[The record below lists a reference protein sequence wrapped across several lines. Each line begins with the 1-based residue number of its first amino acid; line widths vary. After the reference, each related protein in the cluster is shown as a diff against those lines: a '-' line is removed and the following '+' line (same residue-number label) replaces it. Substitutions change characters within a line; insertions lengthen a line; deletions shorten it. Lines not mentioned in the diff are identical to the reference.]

1 VGEGRM
7 ENIRHTLKRLGAN
20 ENFQKRYQKM
30 RQEIMNNYYVRS
42 FLNEHRHEITNE
54 MIEKS
59 LMKLY
64 EYATQSKE
72 CENCPSL
79 ESCPNLMKGYHPKLI
94 VNNNSIDIQYDRCP
108 RKVIDDEKR
117 KNEKLIQSM
126 HFPKDLLHVTFE
138 DVDINKNTP
147 GRHEGLEK
155 AASFVADYAAGMN
168 PKGLYLYG
176 QFGVGKSFLLGAI
189 ANELAAKKIPSMIVY
204 VPELFREL
212 KNSIADSSLNE
223 KIETLKKQPVLML
236 DDIGAE
242 TMTSWTRDEVL
253 GPILQYRML
262 EKLPT
267 FFSSNFD
274 FHELEHHLTYTQ
286 RGEEEKM
293 KARRI
298 MERIKYLAEPVKL
311 DGPNRRV

>member
-1 VGEGRM
+1 MNPSM
-7 ENIRHTLKRLGAN
+7 ENIKQTLKRLGAN
-20 ENFQKRYQKM
+20 ESFQQRYQKM
-30 RQEIMNNYYVRS
+30 RQDIINNPDVRA
-42 FLNEHRHEITNE
+42 FLTEHREELTND
-54 MIEKS
+54 MVEKS

-64 EYATQSKE
+64 EYSTQSKE
-72 CENCPSL
+72 CRNCASL
-79 ESCPNLMKGYHPKLI
+79 DTCANIMKGYHPELVI
-94 VNNNSIDIQYDRCP
+94 RRNVIEIQYDRCP
-108 RKVIDDEKR
+108 RQVMYDEKR

-138 DVDINKNTP
+138 NIDFDKNTP
-147 GRHEGLEK
+147 GRQVALEK
-155 AASFVADYAAGMN
+155 AASFVAGYVAGIKQ
-168 PKGLYLYG
+168 KGLYLYG

-189 ANELAAKKIPSMIVY
+189 ANELAAQKIPSMIVY

-212 KNSIADSSLNE
+212 KNSIADSTLNE
-223 KIETLKKQPVLML
+223 KLETLKKQPVLML

-242 TMTSWTRDEVL
+242 TMSSWTRDEVL

-262 EKLPT
+262 ENLPT
-267 FFSSNFD
+267 FFTSNFE

-298 MERIKYLAEPVKL
+298 MERIKYLTDPIQI
-311 DGPNRRV
+311 DGPNRRQ